1 MNKRQWIALGVMFI
15 LFATLESYVVSGYEL
30 LIAGEDIALIIH
42 DTMHSFL
49 MWICVIAAVACFI
62 CGILEKEDER

>member
-1 MNKRQWIALGVMFI
+1 MDSTWG
-15 LFATLESYVVSGYEL
+15 YVYTVCHF
-30 LIAGEDIALIIH
+30 IAGEDIALIIH